1 MSFLGKIDDFLIDK
15 VFEPVSDWSNERYGS
30 TNYLIAGLCAI
41 GYLIAY
47 CTGYALREERGM
59 ADILFGGFIC
69 LMLLYGIHLLL
80 QLHELTVEMMRAP
93 TANSMR
99 YTFRFGRIMLLVL
112 TAFFFLPTDIL
123 TDIHGE
129 GLRKWAEIGRDIF
142 AVCAVYFASCT
153 TKPPKPKVV
162 LEEKPALEG
171 I

>member
-30 TNYLIAGLCAI
+30 TNYLIAGLCGIA
-41 GYLIAY
+41 YLTAY
-47 CTGYALREERGM
+47 CTSYVLKENRDM
-59 ADILFGGFIC
+59 VDVFFGGLIC
-69 LMLLYGIHLLL
+69 LMLLYGIHMLLR
-80 QLHELTVEMMRAP
+80 LHELTLELIRAP

-99 YTFRFGRIMLLVL
+99 YTFRFGRIILLLL
-112 TAFFFLPTDIL
+112 TIFFLPAEIFTDMY
-123 TDIHGE
+123 GE
-129 GLRKWAEIGRDIF
+129 GMRKWAEVARDVF

-162 LEEKPALEG
+162 HEQKPALEG